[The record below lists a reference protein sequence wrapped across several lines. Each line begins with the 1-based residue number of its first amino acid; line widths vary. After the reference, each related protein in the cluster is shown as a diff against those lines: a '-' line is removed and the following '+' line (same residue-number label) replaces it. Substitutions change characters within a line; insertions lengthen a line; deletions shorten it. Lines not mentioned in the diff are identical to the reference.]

1 MDKQQKHEFVDSMRS
16 RLQGELGGVFL
27 ADFTGVTVAEDHE
40 IRGRLRKAGVEMK
53 VVKNTLF
60 HIAAKDTPYE
70 GVLDGL
76 LTGPSAVMLVG
87 DVVEGAKALKALK
100 KDKSEITLSV
110 KGGALAGTLLSSEQI
125 ETLASLPNRE
135 QLIGQFMGL
144 VLTPLR
150 QFATVLQSPLRD
162 FANVVKA
169 LEDKKRS

>member
-1 MDKQQKHEFVDSMRS
+1 MEKQQKHEFVEDMRT
-16 RLQGELGGVFL
+16 RLQGDLAAVFL
-27 ADFTGVTVAEDHE
+27 ADFTGVTVAQDRE

-70 GVLDGL
+70 GLLDDML
-76 LTGPSAVMLVG
+76 AGPSAVMLVG
-87 DVVEGAKALKALK
+87 DVVEGAKALKTLK

-110 KGGALAGTLLSSEQI
+110 KGGALAGKLLSPEQI

-135 QLIGQFMGL
+135 QLIAQFMGL
-144 VLTPLR
+144 LQTPLR
-150 QFATVLQSPLRD
+150 QFATILQSPLRD